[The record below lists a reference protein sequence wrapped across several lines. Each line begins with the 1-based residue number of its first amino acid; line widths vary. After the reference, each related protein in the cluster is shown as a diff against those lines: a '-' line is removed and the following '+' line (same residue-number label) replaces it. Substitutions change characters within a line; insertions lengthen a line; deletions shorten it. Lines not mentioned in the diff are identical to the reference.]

1 MVDYAALI
9 AKHGGTAP
17 EPSAVDYA
25 ALIAKH
31 GGTAPE
37 KSLTAE
43 RAVPVAM
50 GAAAPTV
57 VGALGGMG
65 AAALGGGAAIPAALG
80 GAALLGG
87 AELVG
92 NLYNVARSATG
103 YKPVKTPFEYIR
115 GALPQEFQ
123 PQTPQERMLAAGVE
137 GGLGAATGAGAARS
151 AINAMSTAGR
161 AAPAALNVLA
171 AQPVAQTA
179 AGIAAPVAAEAAQQ
193 AGADPYTQFGAAIL
207 GGVAAGKSV
216 STLNKVGRT
225 ASATLQ
231 NIGLPSTQQLGREAD
246 AAFNA
251 VKRSGL
257 EYEPLAVKDFRDR
270 LELQLEADYDPAS
283 SPKVMSILNG
293 ITKKADA
300 GKTSIKD
307 LHDLRKRI
315 GNELRSG
322 FDPSQR
328 TQRAMGGIMTDALD
342 DFITDPNTTTVFS
355 KAVLDPTQI
364 TQTFQDA
371 ISKYKMMSQSAEIE
385 QAVSRAAKP
394 KADFG
399 SVIQTQMSR
408 IASSP
413 ARLRRFTPEQQQ
425 AISSIAAGEFA
436 PGVVSGLS
444 RFAPSLSVPG
454 LLKGGI
460 QGGIGYA
467 GATAGMPLIP
477 AAMGG
482 LAAGGLLARGGR
494 NILANMA
501 MRNLAASTRGGALAA
516 PLAPAN
522 FGLPAMAQGVNAMAP
537 Q

>member
-9 AKHGGTAP
+9 AKHGGSAP
-17 EPSAVDYA
+17 GQGAVDYA

-31 GGTAPE
+31 GGAAPE
-37 KSLTAE
+37 KDLTAE

-92 NLYNVARSATG
+92 NVYNIARGAAG

-151 AINAMSTAGR
+151 AINAMAGR
-161 AAPAALNVLA
+161 ATPAILNTLA

-179 AGIAAPVAAEAAQQ
+179 AGIAAPVAAEAAKES
-193 AGADPYTQFGAAIL
+193 GADPYTQFGAAIL

-216 STLNKVGRT
+216 ATLNRVGRT

-231 NIGLPSTQQLGREAD
+231 NIGLPSTQQLGREANT
-246 AAFNA
+246 AFEA
-251 VKRSGL
+251 VKKSGL
-257 EYEPLAVKDFRDR
+257 EYEPSAVMDFRNR
-270 LELQLEADYDPAS
+270 IERQLEADYDPSS

-293 ITKKADA
+293 ITRDA
-300 GKTSIKD
+300 QAGRTSIKD
-307 LHDLRKRI
+307 LHDIRKRI
-315 GNELRSG
+315 GNELRAG

-342 DFITDPNTTTVFS
+342 DFITNPTTPTVAS
-355 KAVLDPTQI
+355 KANLNPAQI
-364 TQTFQDA
+364 TATFQDA
-371 ISKYKMMSQSAEIE
+371 INKYKMMSQSAEIE

-394 KADFG
+394 NADFG
-399 SVIQTQMSR
+399 SVIQTQMNR
-408 IASSP
+408 IASNP

-436 PGVVSGLS
+436 PGIVSGLS
-444 RFAPSLSVPG
+444 KFAPSFSMKG
-454 LLKGGI
+454 LLTGGLES
-460 QGGIGYA
+460 GIGIA
-467 GATAGMPLIP
+467 GAALHNPLVP
-477 AAMGG
+477 ATMAG
-482 LAAGGLLARGGR
+482 LAGTGLLARGGR
-494 NILANMA
+494 NLLASAA

-516 PLAPAN
+516 PLPYANPAI
-522 FGLPAMAQGVNAMAP
+522 PAFAQGINAMAR
-537 Q
+537 

>member
-1 MVDYAALI
+1 MPINPNEIEWDAAPKI
-9 AKHGGTAP
+9 NPAEVQWSDEG
-17 EPSAVDYA
+17 
-25 ALIAKH
+25 
-31 GGTAPE
+31 
-37 KSLTAE
+37 LTAK
-43 RAVPVAM
+43 RAVPVTM

-57 VGALGGMG
+57 VGALGGLG

-123 PQTPQERMLAAGVE
+123 PQTPQEHLLAAGVE

-151 AINAMSTAGR
+151 AINAMSSAGR
-161 AAPAALNVLA
+161 ATPAVLNALA

-193 AGADPYTQFGAAIL
+193 SGADPYTQFGVAIL
-207 GGVAAGKSV
+207 GGAAAGKSV

-225 ASATLQ
+225 TAATLQ
-231 NIGLPSTQQLGREAD
+231 NIGVPSTQQLGQQAD

-257 EYEPLAVKDFRDR
+257 EYEPSAVMDFRNR
-270 LELQLEADYDPAS
+270 VEKQLQADYDPAT
-283 SPKVMSILNG
+283 SPKVMSILNR
-293 ITKKADA
+293 ITNKAQA
-300 GKTSIKD
+300 GETSIKD
-307 LHDLRKRI
+307 LHDIRKVI
-315 GNELRSG
+315 GRELRSG
-322 FDPSQR
+322 FDPAQR
-328 TQRAMGGIMTDALD
+328 TQRAMGGILTDELD
-342 DFITDPNTTTVFS
+342 DFITNPTTPTVAS
-355 KAVLDPTQI
+355 KANLNPTQI
-364 TQTFQDA
+364 TATFQDA
-371 ISKYKMMSQSAEIE
+371 INKYKMMSQSAEIE

-399 SVIQTQMSR
+399 SVIQTQMNR
-408 IASSP
+408 IASNP

-444 RFAPSLSVPG
+444 KFAPSFSVPG
-454 LLKGGI
+454 LIKGGF
-460 QGGIGYA
+460 QSGIGVT
-467 GATAGMPLIP
+467 GAMLGNPLVP
-477 AAMGG
+477 AAMAGLAGTG
-482 LAAGGLLARGGR
+482 LAARVAR
-494 NILANMA
+494 NSLANMA
-501 MRNLAASTRGGALAA
+501 MNNLAASTRGGALAA
-516 PLAPAN
+516 PLPYAS
-522 FGLPAMAQGVNAMAP
+522 FGLPAAAQGINAMAR
-537 Q
+537 

>member
-151 AINAMSTAGR
+151 AINAMSSAGR
-161 AAPAALNVLA
+161 AAPAVLNVLA

-207 GGVAAGKSV
+207 GGVAAGKSAAM
-216 STLNKVGRT
+216 LNKIGRT

-246 AAFNA
+246 AAFET

-257 EYEPLAVKDFRDR
+257 EYEPSAVMDFRNR
-270 LELQLEADYDPAS
+270 VEKELRTNYDPAS
-283 SPKVMSILNG
+283 SPKVMSILDR
-293 ITKKADA
+293 ITTQAQA
-300 GKTSIKD
+300 GETSIKD
-307 LHDLRKRI
+307 LHDIRKVI
-315 GNELRSG
+315 GSELRAG
-322 FDPSQR
+322 FNPDQR

-342 DFITDPNTTTVFS
+342 DFITNPTTPTIAS
-355 KAVLDPTQI
+355 KANLNPAQI
-364 TQTFQDA
+364 TETFQDA
-371 ISKYKMMSQSAEIE
+371 INKYKMMSQSAEIE
-385 QAVSRAAKP
+385 QAISRAAKP

-399 SVIQTQMSR
+399 SVIQTQMGR

-516 PLAPAN
+516 PLPYANPA
-522 FGLPAMAQGVNAMAP
+522 LPAFAQGVNAMAR
-537 Q
+537 

>member
-9 AKHGGTAP
+9 AKHGGAAP
-17 EPSAVDYA
+17 EQGAVDYA

-31 GGTAPE
+31 GGAAPE

-57 VGALGGMG
+57 VGALGGLG

-123 PQTPQERMLAAGVE
+123 PQTPQERLLAAGVE

-151 AINAMSTAGR
+151 AINAMTSTGR
-161 AAPAALNVLA
+161 VAPRILNTLA
-171 AQPVAQTA
+171 ARPVAQTA
-179 AGIAAPVAAEAAQQ
+179 AGVAAPVAAEAAQQ

-231 NIGLPSTQQLGREAD
+231 NIGLPSTKQLGQQAD

-257 EYEPLAVKDFRDR
+257 EYEPSAVMDFRNR
-270 LELQLEADYDPAS
+270 VEKQLQADYDPAT
-283 SPKVMSILNG
+283 SPKVMSILNR
-293 ITKKADA
+293 ITNKAQA
-300 GKTSIKD
+300 GETSIKD
-307 LHDLRKRI
+307 LHDIRKVI
-315 GNELRSG
+315 GRELRSG
-322 FDPSQR
+322 FDPAQR
-328 TQRAMGGIMTDALD
+328 TQRAMGGILTDELD
-342 DFITDPNTTTVFS
+342 DFITNPTTPTVAS
-355 KAVLDPTQI
+355 KANLNPTQI
-364 TQTFQDA
+364 TATFQDA
-371 ISKYKMMSQSAEIE
+371 INNYRMMSQSAEIE
-385 QAVSRAAKP
+385 QAISRAANKS
-394 KADFG
+394 DFG
-399 SVIQTQMSR
+399 TAVQTQMNR
-408 IASSP
+408 IASNP

-436 PGVVSGLS
+436 PGTISGLS
-444 RFAPSLSVPG
+444 KFAPSFSVPG

-460 QGGIGYA
+460 EGGIGYA
-467 GATAGMPLIP
+467 GAAAGMPLIP
-477 AAMGG
+477 MTMAGLAGTG
-482 LAAGGLLARGGR
+482 LAARVAR
-494 NILANMA
+494 NSLANMA
-501 MRNLAASTRGGALAA
+501 MNNLAASTRGGALAA
-516 PLAPAN
+516 PLPYAN
-522 FGLPAMAQGVNAMAP
+522 FGLPAAAQGLNAME